1 MIPRRSSAM
10 SASSFLATLLIALCL
25 LAGSARAVT
34 LTYRMQPHERA
45 CFYTSAER
53 AGEKIAFYFA
63 VQSGGNFDIDYE
75 VLDPKDNQVLN
86 GHKERQGD
94 FVFASSE
101 AGEYSF
107 CFSNVMSTFVEKLV
121 DFDITAEHETHA
133 PQLTDNV
140 ASKAKEAVKKDVE
153 SIEDTVARITMEVH
167 NIQRMQK
174 HFRTRENRN
183 FSTVKSTEN
192 RIFWFATGESLLIV
206 ATAAAQVFLIQTFFN
221 KSGKARV

>member
-1 MIPRRSSAM
+1 MAQTT
-10 SASSFLATLLIALCL
+10 FLAALLLALCFFTQ
-25 LAGSARAVT
+25 SATAVT

-45 CFYTSAER
+45 CFYTNAER
-53 AGEKIAFYFA
+53 QGEKVAFYFA

-75 VLDPKDNQVLN
+75 VLDPKNNIVLN

-94 FVFASSE
+94 YVFSSNE
-101 AGEYSF
+101 AGEYTF

-121 DFDITAEHETHA
+121 DFDITVEHETHSSTL
-133 PQLTDNV
+133 PDV
-140 ASKAKEAVKKDVE
+140 SSKAKEAVKKDVE
-153 SIEDTVARITMEVH
+153 SMEDTIARIQLEVH

-192 RIFWFATGESLLIV
+192 RIFWFASGESVLIV
-206 ATAAAQVFLIQTFFN
+206 ATALCQVFLIQTFFN